1 MMKAEKAYRAV
12 EWRSVFLVATM
23 CAVSFALVETGL
35 AKRAGALVLTLVR
48 PYGGLAWRRAFIC

>member
-35 AKRAGALVLTLVR
+35 ANALAR
-48 PYGGLAWRRAFIC
+48 WC